1 MAEAIWLSRTGDA
14 DVLELKHIEPS
25 DPRPGEAW
33 VEQEAIGVNYLDV
46 MQRRGAVP
54 TPVREASASKAPAA

>member
-14 DVLELKHIEPS
+14 DVLELKHTEPG
-25 DPRPGEAW
+25 DPGPGEAW

-46 MQRRGAVP
+46 MQRRSP
-54 TPVREASASKAPAA
+54 CREALASKAPAG